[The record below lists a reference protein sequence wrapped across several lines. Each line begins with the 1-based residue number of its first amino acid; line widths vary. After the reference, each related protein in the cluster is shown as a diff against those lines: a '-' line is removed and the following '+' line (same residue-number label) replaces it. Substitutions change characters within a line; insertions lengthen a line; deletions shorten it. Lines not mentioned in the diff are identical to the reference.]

1 MWGLIT
7 PTYLKRKEK
16 IMDTKLTEIQEK
28 IQQNRKQIR
37 MNDYINLRKLI
48 NQKLIWI
55 TEEKKKA
62 NEFINQYK
70 EKINQINMSI
80 LKLDG
85 AQSALNS
92 VLNNE
97 NNKEQ

>member
-1 MWGLIT
+1 
-7 PTYLKRKEK
+7 
-16 IMDTKLTEIQEK
+16 MDTKLTEIQEK

>member
-1 MWGLIT
+1 MWGLNNPHLFKKKGIN
-7 PTYLKRKEK
+7 
-16 IMDTKLTEIQEK
+16 MDTKLTEMQEK

-37 MNDYINLRKLI
+37 MDDYINLRKLI

-70 EKINQINMSI
+70 EKINQINISI